1 MMAADSMHIVN
12 HQTTGGIPALRG
24 FRKQFLHTLHRIID
38 SENEVIYPETL
49 EDFAV
54 CTSSGNILEIVQ
66 VKDHK
71 APLTFS
77 ELNAFFQRAV
87 QVIRNYPKVRIILA
101 SYGKLGPELNKYI
114 GADETTLKKNK
125 KFSSPDMLNV
135 FQRLSYIPLKEENED
150 SSIKDYLSR
159 FPMTIGDWQIAF
171 DLLMQDLYRG
181 VEKGKAYTRQ
191 ILQEH
196 LQRIG
201 QYLVEREA
209 HHREWGVTIIP
220 LLEQKIEKREQLSEE
235 FYEGIAASWMHIS
248 AKLDIVREQHLNT
261 ITNGFKKTNIVIIHG
276 ASGQGKSALAYRY
289 LYDYCPSASRYEIR
303 DLSTPKRALEV
314 ATALAGYGV
323 PLTFY
328 VDVSHKDKGFPEF
341 LRRISELEHVNCIVT
356 IREEDWR
363 LTGLTSADIQFT
375 DLELSFNREEAQDL
389 YAVWDRDKG
398 SYFPDFEQAW
408 AQFAEEGPLL
418 EFIHLLTHTE
428 SLRDRLQKQYE
439 RIADEIDCQ
448 QRPGNDLKLVEYV
461 AVAGA
466 SGARIDLSKL
476 SGNTTLK
483 RSISRLEKEYLL
495 RLSNDERHLIG
506 LHPIR
511 SKILASIIT
520 DPVIHPWATLA
531 MECLPLL
538 EDADLEVF
546 LLYAFISHPEA
557 SEPLLEYLGK
567 ANYETWTAVSGV
579 VRALQWMGINEY
591 VQENKDLIKQV
602 YEVVGDGW
610 YFILDFDFLG
620 LMESSSSPSGI
631 LDLLPEQGKKQAE
644 QWRKH
649 QTPKSQVFKRID
661 DWLQKITLPP
671 VPLCEQERDWQEFGQ
686 VAYWIGFI
694 RQEKRLY
701 EYLDWTALRQAVES
715 LSLESLGILIYGLW
729 HALSSTE
736 PFAQWYSEVRSQLLN
751 RYRIET
757 NTPYIEERDMV
768 IRAHFI
774 VPLEEDETKQSENLD
789 DAEKNRFHFMALRHV
804 GFLAQLFPDCNGYGC
819 QGYGHQVFD
828 FDRHDDTT
836 KTKIAAWYLT
846 PDWVTQINKTARILA
861 CHLFRPPTWKDYSTQ
876 IFRIRGN
883 TVLLLNELRKG
894 LVKHFRSKK
903 PVQQLSRLSDTTQW
917 KEYAQQIKKIPGLP
931 LEALDSW
938 GYTEEAIKSS
948 PFKKQSGSKEE
959 FIISVYLLRYQAYLQ
974 LKNDFFRGLNNFI
987 NQSPDLL
994 VAHSFLGKA
1003 KTTDDRLKIEQT
1015 IRDLN
1020 LKIDRPFLPG
1030 YNLGEVLKTLS
1041 KFQFYFR
1048 KHFSGLLDKEELSQ
1062 LEQKEFQTLRAL
1074 WALWFFFVTQ
1084 PSRHMDIPGK
1094 ATLAQLDSRMQAI
1107 RKCLEKA
1114 LKRASTEELRF
1125 CSLGDSM
1132 QFENGPALWI
1142 TVAGENPL
1150 DVYSQTETLFM
1161 LIRDSLGDIK
1171 LHSLEHFALE
1181 IQWQHLVIVPICR
1194 GKLLEKHAWAIP
1206 VYQFISELNQNGGLS
1221 TINLVPRPIEQEVLN
1236 RLGLEL
1242 WEPALLNDPIVF
1254 FQNAATLQVRLRHLV
1269 QIGDLPDLDETG
1281 TRMIQSYFDQL
1292 KEGLSGN
1299 LQQVIDKAEM
1309 LASQRDKATET
1320 YHGTSAFEYL
1330 QLATDQLNEIYDK
1343 LIPDGLKNGRV
1354 ALSIETLRKW
1364 QEQVFSVQGEI
1375 FIIYLLWCGYMT
1387 SQYKLLS

>member
-1 MMAADSMHIVN
+1 MMATKSTHIVN

-38 SENEVIYPETL
+38 SETEVIYPETL

-54 CTSSGNILEIVQ
+54 CDSSGCLIEIVQ

-77 ELNAFFQRAV
+77 ELNTLFQRAA

-101 SYGKLGPELNKYI
+101 TYGKLGSELNKYI
-114 GADETTLKKNK
+114 GADEATLKKNK
-125 KFSSPDMLNV
+125 KCSTPDILNV
-135 FQRLSYIPLKEENED
+135 FQRLSYMPLKEENEF
-150 SSIKDYLSR
+150 SSIKDFLAK
-159 FPMTIGDWQIAF
+159 FPMTIGDWQTAF

-181 VEKGKAYTRQ
+181 AEKGKGYTRQ
-191 ILQEH
+191 ALQEH

-201 QYLVEREA
+201 QYLVGREA
-209 HHREWGVTIIP
+209 HHKEWGVTIIP
-220 LLEQKIEKREQLSEE
+220 LVEQEIEQREQLREA

-248 AKLDIVREQHLNT
+248 AKLDIVRDQHLKA
-261 ITNGFKKTNIVIIHG
+261 IADGFKKTNVVIVHG

-289 LYDYCPSASRYEIR
+289 LHDYCPSTSRYEIR

-328 VDVSHKDKGFPEF
+328 VDASHKDKGLPEF
-341 LRRISELEHVNCIVT
+341 LQRISELQHVNCLVT

-375 DLELSFNREEAQDL
+375 DLELSFNRKEAQEL
-389 YAVWDRDKG
+389 YVAWERDKG
-398 SYFPDFEQAW
+398 SRFPDFEQAW

-418 EFIHLLTHTE
+418 EFVHLLTHTE

-448 QRPGNDLKLVEYV
+448 QRSKNDLKLVEYV

-466 SGARIDLSKL
+466 CGARIDLSKL
-476 SGNTTLK
+476 SGNATLK

-495 RLSNDERHLIG
+495 RLSNDERYLIG

-546 LLYAFISHPEA
+546 LLHGFISHPEA
-557 SEPLLEYLGK
+557 SEPLLAYLSS
-567 ANYETWTAVSGV
+567 ARYETWTAVSGV
-579 VRALQWMGINEY
+579 VRALQWIGINEY
-591 VQENKDLIKQV
+591 VQKNKDLIKQV
-602 YEVVGDGW
+602 YDKVGDGW
-610 YFILDFDFLG
+610 YIVLDFDFLG
-620 LMESSSSPSGI
+620 LLEADPRRSGI
-631 LDLLPEQGKKQAE
+631 LDLLPEQGKEQAE

-649 QTPKSQVFKRID
+649 QTPKSQIFTRID
-661 DWLQKITLPP
+661 DWLQKITFPP
-671 VPLCEQERDWQEFGQ
+671 VPLCGQERDWQEFGQ
-686 VAYWIGFI
+686 VAYWIGF
-694 RQEKRLY
+694 RKLEKRLY
-701 EYLDWTALRQAVES
+701 EYLDWTVLRQAVEG
-715 LSLESLGILIYGLW
+715 LSLESLASLIYGLW
-729 HALSSTE
+729 HALSDTE
-736 PFAQWYSEVRSQLLN
+736 PFAQWYREVHSLLLD

-774 VPLEEDETKQSENLD
+774 VPLEEDETRQSENSD
-789 DAEKNRFHFMALRHV
+789 DAEKNRFHCMALRHL

-819 QGYGHQVFD
+819 QGYGHQIFD
-828 FDRHDDTT
+828 FEGHDDTT

-846 PDWVTQINKTARILA
+846 PNWVMQINKTARILA
-861 CHLFRPPTWKDYSTQ
+861 SHLFRPTTWQDYSAQ
-876 IFRIRGN
+876 IFRIRAN
-883 TVLLLNELRKG
+883 AVLCLDELRKG

-903 PVQQLSRLSDTTQW
+903 TVQQLSRLSDTTQW
-917 KEYAQQIKKIPGLP
+917 KQCSQQVNKIPGLP
-931 LEALDSW
+931 LEALDSL
-938 GYTEEAIKSS
+938 GYTEEGLKSS
-948 PFKKQSGSKEE
+948 PCKKQSSTKEE
-959 FIISVYLLRYQAYLQ
+959 FIISVYLQRYQAYLQ
-974 LKNDFFRGLNNFI
+974 MKNEFFYGLNNFL
-987 NQSPDLL
+987 NQSPHLL
-994 VAHSFLGKA
+994 VAHAFLGKA
-1003 KTTDDRLKIEQT
+1003 KTTQERLRIEQT
-1015 IRDLN
+1015 IQELN

-1030 YNLGEVLKTLS
+1030 YNLAEALKIQPE
-1041 KFQFYFR
+1041 FQLLFR
-1048 KHFSGLLDKEELSQ
+1048 KHFSGLLDKEKLSQ
-1062 LEQKEFQTLRAL
+1062 LEQKESQTLRAL
-1074 WALWFFFVTQ
+1074 WSLWFFFVTE
-1084 PSRHMDIPGK
+1084 PARHMDIPGK
-1094 ATLAQLDSRMQAI
+1094 ATFAQLDRRMKAI

-1132 QFENGPALWI
+1132 QFENKPALWI
-1142 TVAGENPL
+1142 TVDGENPL
-1150 DVYSQTETLFM
+1150 EVYSQTESLFM
-1161 LIRDSLGDIK
+1161 LLRNSLSDIK
-1171 LHSLEHFALE
+1171 LHSLEHYALE
-1181 IQWQHLVIVPICR
+1181 FQWQHLVIVPICR

-1206 VYQFISELNQNGGLS
+1206 VYQFITELNQNGELS
-1221 TINLVPRPIEQEVLN
+1221 NINLVPRQIEQEVLN

-1242 WEPALLNDPIVF
+1242 WKPALLNDARLF
-1254 FQNAATLQVRLRHLV
+1254 FQSAATLQVRLRHLV
-1269 QIGDLPDLDETG
+1269 QIGGLPDLDETG
-1281 TRMIQSYFDQL
+1281 TRIIQSYFDQL
-1292 KEGLSGN
+1292 KEGLSRD

-1309 LASQRDKATET
+1309 LASLREQVTGT
-1320 YHGTSAFEYL
+1320 YHGTPAIEYL
-1330 QLATDQLNEIYDK
+1330 QLATDQLSEIYGK

-1354 ALSIETLRKW
+1354 ALSMESLKKW
-1364 QEQVFSVQGEI
+1364 QEQVSSVQGEI
-1375 FIIYLLWCGYMT
+1375 FIIYLLWCGYVT
-1387 SQYKLLS
+1387 CQYNS

>member
-1 MMAADSMHIVN
+1 MVSN
-12 HQTTGGIPALRG
+12 QTTGGIPALRG
-24 FRKQFLHTLHRIID
+24 FRKQFLHTLHRIIE

-54 CTSSGNILEIVQ
+54 FNSSGNLIEIVQ

-71 APLTFS
+71 DPLTFS
-77 ELNAFFQRAV
+77 ELNAFFQRAA
-87 QVIRNYPKVRIILA
+87 QVIRNYPKVRVILA
-101 SYGKLGPELNKYI
+101 SYGKLGSELNKYI
-114 GADETTLKKNK
+114 GADETTLKKSK
-125 KFSSPDMLNV
+125 KFNSTDMLNV
-135 FQRLSYIPLKEENED
+135 FQRLSYIPLKEDNED
-150 SSIKDYLSR
+150 SSIKDYLSK
-159 FPMTIGDWQIAF
+159 FPMTIGNWQNAF

-181 VEKGKAYTRQ
+181 AEKGKAFTRQ
-191 ILQEH
+191 KLQEH

-209 HHREWGVTIIP
+209 HHREWGVTIVP
-220 LLEQKIEKREQLSEE
+220 LLEQEIEKREQLSEE

-261 ITNGFKKTNIVIIHG
+261 ITNGFKKTNIVIVHG

-289 LYDYCPSASRYEIR
+289 LYDCCPSASRYEIR

-323 PLTFY
+323 PLIFY
-328 VDVSHKDKGFPEF
+328 VDASHKDKGFPEF
-341 LRRISELEHVNCIVT
+341 MRRISEWEHIKCIVT

-375 DLELSFNREEAQDL
+375 DLELSFTREEAQEL
-389 YAVWDRDKG
+389 YAAWDRDKG
-398 SYFPDFEQAW
+398 SHFPDFEQAW

-418 EFIHLLTHTE
+418 EFIQLLTHTE

-439 RIADEIDCQ
+439 RIADEIDCL
-448 QRPGNDLKLVEYV
+448 QRPENDLKLVEYV

-466 SGARIDLSKL
+466 CGARIDLSKL
-476 SGNTTLK
+476 SGNITLK

-531 MECLPLL
+531 IECLPLL
-538 EDADLEVF
+538 EDEDLEVF
-546 LLYAFISHPEA
+546 LLYGFISHPEA
-557 SEPLLEYLGK
+557 SEPLLSYLGK
-567 ANYETWTAVSGV
+567 ASYETWTAVSGV

-591 VQENKDLIKQV
+591 VEKNKSLIKQV
-602 YEVVGDGW
+602 YEIVGDGW
-610 YFILDFDFLG
+610 YPILDFDFLG
-620 LMESSSSPSGI
+620 LMENSSSPSGI

-644 QWRKH
+644 QWRKE
-649 QTPKSQVFKRID
+649 QTPKSQVFTRID
-661 DWLQKITLPP
+661 DWLQKISLPP
-671 VPLCEQERDWQEFGQ
+671 LPLCERERDWQEFGQ
-686 VAYWIGFI
+686 VAYWLGFVK
-694 RQEKRLY
+694 QGKRLH
-701 EYLDWTALRQAVES
+701 EYLDWTVLRQAVES
-715 LSLESLGILIYGLW
+715 LSLESLATLIYGLW

-736 PFAQWYSEVRSQLLN
+736 PFAEWYREVRSLLLD
-751 RYRIET
+751 RYRTET
-757 NTPYIEERDMV
+757 NTPYIEERNMV

-789 DAEKNRFHFMALRHV
+789 DVEKNRFHFMALRHV
-804 GFLAQLFPDCNGYGC
+804 GILALLFPDCKGYGC
-819 QGYGHQVFD
+819 QGYGHQIFD
-828 FDRHDDTT
+828 FDGHDDTK
-836 KTKIAAWYLT
+836 KTEIAAWYLT

-861 CHLFRPPTWKDYSTQ
+861 SHLFRPATWKDYSMQ
-876 IFRIRGN
+876 IFKIRTN

-894 LVKHFRSKK
+894 LEKHFRSKK
-903 PVQQLSRLSDTTQW
+903 SVQQLSRISDTTQW
-917 KEYAQQIKKIPGLP
+917 KKYVQQIKKIPGLP

-938 GYTEEAIKSS
+938 GHTEEASKSS
-948 PFKKQSGSKEE
+948 HFKKQLGSKEE
-959 FIISVYLLRYQAYLQ
+959 FIISVYLQRYQTYLQ
-974 LKNDFFRGLNNFI
+974 MKNDFFRGLNNFI
-987 NQSPDLL
+987 NQSPHLL
-994 VAHSFLGKA
+994 VAHTFLGKA
-1003 KTTDDRLKIEQT
+1003 KTTNDRLRIEQT

-1020 LKIDRPFLPG
+1020 LKIDSPFLPG
-1030 YNLGEVLKTLS
+1030 YNLGEAVKTLT

-1048 KHFSGLLDKEELSQ
+1048 KHFSGLLDKGELSQ

-1074 WALWFFFVTQ
+1074 WPLWFFFVNQ

-1094 ATLAQLDSRMQAI
+1094 GTLAQLDSRMKAN
-1107 RKCLEKA
+1107 RKCIEKA

-1150 DVYSQTETLFM
+1150 EVYSQTEALFK
-1161 LIRDSLGDIK
+1161 LIRDSLGDIN
-1171 LHSLEHFALE
+1171 LHSLEHFAIE

-1206 VYQFISELNQNGGLS
+1206 IYQFISELNQNRELS
-1221 TINLVPRPIEQEVLN
+1221 TINLVPRQIEQEALN
-1236 RLGLEL
+1236 RFSLEH
-1242 WEPALLNDPIVF
+1242 WEPALLNEPIMF
-1254 FQNAATLQVRLRHLV
+1254 LQNAATLQIRLRHLV
-1269 QIGDLPDLDETG
+1269 QIGNLPDLDETG
-1281 TRMIQSYFDQL
+1281 TRMIQAYFDQL

-1299 LQQVIDKAEM
+1299 LQQVIDKAKL
-1309 LASQRDKATET
+1309 LASQCGHATET
-1320 YHGTSAFEYL
+1320 HQGTSAFEYL
-1330 QLATDQLNEIYDK
+1330 QFATNQLDEIYDK
-1343 LIPDGLKNGRV
+1343 LIPDGLNNGEV
-1354 ALSIETLRKW
+1354 ALSIETLSKW
-1364 QEQVFSVQGEI
+1364 QEQVSSVQGEM
-1375 FIIYLLWCGYMT
+1375 FIIYLLWCGYLT
-1387 SQYKLLS
+1387 SH